1 MKLLFKDQV
10 IGTISEIS
18 HEGYW
23 NYGAFEKNEDYSN
36 FAAFFDDLISE
47 EGFDEKKYDKDYL
60 DDENWFILLSDE
72 KKGICIPAI
81 YDDGEIS
88 FRYR

>member
-36 FAAFFDDLISE
+36 FAAFLMI
-47 EGFDEKKYDKDYL
+47 
-60 DDENWFILLSDE
+60 
-72 KKGICIPAI
+72 
-81 YDDGEIS
+81 
-88 FRYR
+88 